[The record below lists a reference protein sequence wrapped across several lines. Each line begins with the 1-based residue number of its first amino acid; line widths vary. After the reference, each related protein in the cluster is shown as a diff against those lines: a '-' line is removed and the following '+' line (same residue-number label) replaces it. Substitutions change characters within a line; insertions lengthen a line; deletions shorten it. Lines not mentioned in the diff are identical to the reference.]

1 MREEVTAHRL
11 STMPS
16 GSARFTV
23 TFLYSFPST
32 VLKSSASAI
41 DAASAAKIASV
52 VCQYFMRRIVSLL
65 LYTQQ

>member
-1 MREEVTAHRL
+1 MPPEKVITI
-11 STMPS
+11 PS
-16 GSARFTV
+16 GSTRLTL
-23 TFLYSFPST
+23 TFLYSFPSI